1 MIYSR
6 FILFLTEAVEQNPE
20 VVEEVFDFGK
30 YFKELFTPEL
40 IATIVAM
47 IGALSSIFALIKNVR
62 TLAKQNSGTIK
73 DVISAVQLKMDEE
86 SDRNI
91 AKVISPLVKKMEK
104 IEDTEETLIKVI
116 ALMQDNSP
124 QSKLAL
130 LDLLQ
135 SIGKV
140 KDDTIV
146 KAKENVEKQE
156 LAQKENEEKA
166 LKELAEIEKQEEIVG
181 RV

>member
-1 MIYSR
+1 MR
-6 FILFLTEAVEQNPE
+6 NLILLLTEEIVENPE

-40 IATIVAM
+40 ITTIIAM

-73 DVISAVQLKMDEE
+73 DVISAVQTKMDENN
-86 SDRNI
+86 DANI
-91 AKVISPLVKKMEK
+91 TKVISPLAKKMEK
-104 IEDTEETLIKVI
+104 IEDTEEILIKVL
-116 ALMQDNSP
+116 ALMQDTTP

-130 LDLLQ
+130 LDLLA

-156 LAQKENEEKA
+156 LAQKENKEKA
-166 LKELAEIEKQEEIVG
+166 IKELEEIEKQEEIVG